1 MSLSASPQVEAERR
15 DAALTVLGILDTALP
30 AELGTDRAP
39 ERYTVA
45 AVFSRRVSSEE
56 QKAIEAPERQE
67 ELAEAGFPGVTLAVS
82 DRRLLIGN
90 TNLAMLENGLAA
102 RIGAMLRATH
112 ERLAQEAT
120 RRADEAE
127 RWRVAEAERAAAVK
141 VEADRVRFA

>member
-1 MSLSASPQVEAERR
+1 MTLSASPQIEAERR

-45 AVFSRRVSSEE
+45 AVFSRRVSSDE
-56 QKAIEAPERQE
+56 QKAIEAPAFRD
-67 ELAEAGFPGVTLAVS
+67 ELASQGFPDVTLAVS

-90 TNLAMLENGLAA
+90 TNLAMLESGLAA
-102 RIGAMLRATH
+102 AIGAMLRATH
-112 ERLAQEAT
+112 EQLAAEAT

-127 RWRVAEAERAAAVK
+127 RWRLAEAERAAAVK
-141 VEADRVRFA
+141 VEADRVRFV

>member
-30 AELGTDRAP
+30 VELGTDRAP

-45 AVFSRRVSSEE
+45 AVFSRRVSSDE
-56 QKAIEAPERQE
+56 QKAIEDPAVAD
-67 ELAEAGFPGVTLAVS
+67 ELAGHGFPGVTLAVS

-90 TNLAMLENGLAA
+90 TSLAMLENGLAA
-102 RIGAMLRATH
+102 QIGAILRATH
-112 ERLAQEAT
+112 EQLAVEAT

-141 VEADRVRFA
+141 AEADRVRFS

>member
-30 AELGTDRAP
+30 AELGTDLAP

-45 AVFSRRVSSEE
+45 GVFSRRVSSAE
-56 QKAIEAPERQE
+56 QEAIEAPELQE
-67 ELAEAGFPGVTLAVS
+67 ELAAAGFPGVTLAVS

-112 ERLAQEAT
+112 ERLAVEAT

-127 RWRVAEAERAAAVK
+127 RWRVAEADRAAAVK
-141 VEADRVRFA
+141 AEADRVRFA